1 MKFLVDAH
9 LPPGLCALLRAA
21 GHDALH
27 TRELPAQNQTAD
39 QVIND
44 LSLRQ
49 QRVVISKDTDFY
61 YSHLLHQ
68 KPWKLLLV
76 RTGNMSTRDLKR
88 LFEAHLPSIIQSLEA
103 NGLVELHRQ
112 SVQVVA

>member
-39 QVIND
+39 QVI
-44 LSLRQ
+44 
-49 QRVVISKDTDFY
+49 
-61 YSHLLHQ
+61 
-68 KPWKLLLV
+68 
-76 RTGNMSTRDLKR
+76 M
-88 LFEAHLPSIIQSLEA
+88 
-103 NGLVELHRQ
+103 HRQ